1 MHPSAPWTRILRQRS
16 TGAPAMNT
24 EGGAACTMEVTH
36 APDELDTDLLD
47 AADIKLQKNKYQRE
61 KQGKYRQQ
69 EHALRAHLR
78 RRVAELEAML
88 LRVKRR
94 GSLMLSWEDIAIT
107 MREARDVAVVENH
120 RLHQQIQHV
129 RTLMNDMRRWVQST
143 RTVSPCHANATWR
156 NFTLLRHPESR
167 KVGMEWITQQLYHNL
182 DNVQKQYGFPPM
194 FSTVTEDDL
203 NVVFDD
209 DGCYQF
215 IRRHE
220 LFMQHSLDELRGV
233 MQADIWQFM
242 INYARLHVCSDTPH
256 VAIRHQTLDGAYEQ
270 SNFLSREFIDG
281 DRIVYVGQQIHE
293 DEDAPTMK
301 LQRHRHVWYILQ
313 RISPTVTKIRMLFI
327 VSSSFSKDGKTPLC
341 EEARG
346 FWDLDLHG
354 LDEDTMQRKFRQ
366 HALAVCDVRHHQR
379 LDQYLESV
387 NTYLRERATMRKTDL

>member
-1 MHPSAPWTRILRQRS
+1 MHPSARWMRILRQRS

-107 MREARDVAVVENH
+107 MREARDVAVVENQ

-129 RTLMNDMRRWVQST
+129 RTLMNDMRRW
-143 RTVSPCHANATWR
+143 VSPCHANATWR

-242 INYARLHVCSDTPH
+242 INYARLHVCRRPRAPRRLMVTSRRFAATPH
-256 VAIRHQTLDGAYEQ
+256 T
-270 SNFLSREFIDG
+270 REFIDS

-327 VSSSFSKDGKTPLC
+327 VSSSFSKDGQTPLC
-341 EEARG
+341 DEARG

-379 LDQYLESV
+379 LDQYLKSV
-387 NTYLRERATMRKTDL
+387 NTYLRERATMRKTEL